1 MMEDSLFAGQTPSK
15 SRQLVKRQE
24 SMRVSLNGEMK
35 VRLYALAEKI
45 GVPPATLATVA
56 LGLYV
61 TQQEQTL
68 TMQTRVIE
76 AMADK
81 VGGEIGGQLKLMLEQ
96 EQAKADQEK
105 E

>member
-1 MMEDSLFAGQTPSK
+1 MDEIPSK
-15 SRQLVKRQE
+15 SRQLVKRQD
-24 SMRVSLNGEMK
+24 SMRISLSADMK
-35 VRLYALAEKI
+35 ARLYFLAEKI

-68 TMQTRVIE
+68 TMQTRVVE

-81 VGGEIGGQLKLMLEQ
+81 VGGEIGGQLRLMLEQ
-96 EQAKADQEK
+96 EQADQNAKK

>member
-1 MMEDSLFAGQTPSK
+1 MMEDSLFVGQTPSK

-68 TMQTRVIE
+68 TMQSRVVE

-81 VGGEIGGQLKLMLEQ
+81 VGGEIGLQLKAMFEQ